1 MDNFEGWVGR
11 QLVQLEE
18 AIQEEAQ
25 DGGARTR
32 VHQGVH
38 RSFQVHGRDV
48 LVLLRGR
55 GTSGSRD
62 TAADPKPRRQV
73 EKVINESGP
82 VQSGSGPNHAP

>member
-1 MDNFEGWVGR
+1 MGR
-11 QLVQLEE
+11 QLGQLEE
-18 AIQEEAQ
+18 AIQEEGQ
-25 DGGARTR
+25 EGSARTR

-38 RSFQVHGRDV
+38 RSFHVHGRDA

-62 TAADPKPRRQV
+62 TAADPEPRRQV
-73 EKVINESGP
+73 EKVINGSGP